1 MWMSL
6 ALLGCGQPSVREGQ
20 EEPVSGDVDL
30 EVSPEDGLDFGSVP
44 LGESAE
50 QTLTIHNAGT
60 SDVMVAEIRLSN
72 PDTLAVHGFQSSKIR
87 AGNGTEITVEWT
99 PSETGDLLDD
109 SLDLRVGVQLADL
122 SDVDVPLS
130 GTVSGPHL
138 SLSESNVDLGT
149 VLVGC
154 AKTFKAVAT
163 NVGNEALEI
172 SAITLTDDRE
182 FALQDGAGAPVKLPI
197 QLEPGES
204 TDLDVVYTPMDE
216 HDVSTTLQ
224 IESNDALAATT
235 NLRVDATG
243 KIDAS
248 NTMTWT
254 VTGPQAVA
262 VIINVNQWTLQSN
275 FSDDMDDFLPEL
287 FKELRGAGV
296 SFRFGIVMSEE
307 GSVSGD
313 IPYIDESFSV
323 DDAVDAANDMLD
335 GSSMWGDNDTNLDTL
350 LNALDADE
358 NAWLWEDDF
367 WTESRVNLMS
377 INNDTEQSPGNAEH
391 YVESYQDYKNEADG
405 TGDVVVHGIAGPAGG
420 CHVGD
425 EYAENAQNLRDAID
439 LTDGVFIEICDDW
452 NKSIPDL
459 IDAFTG
465 TIETFELTGNPAPW
479 SIEVRV
485 DGAQLFTGWTYDEKT
500 QQIVFDDA
508 TYPARGSTLRID
520 YLMAVTCKE

>member
-1 MWMSL
+1 
-6 ALLGCGQPSVREGQ
+6 
-20 EEPVSGDVDL
+20 
-30 EVSPEDGLDFGSVP
+30 
-44 LGESAE
+44 
-50 QTLTIHNAGT
+50 
-60 SDVMVAEIRLSN
+60 
-72 PDTLAVHGFQSSKIR
+72 
-87 AGNGTEITVEWT
+87 
-99 PSETGDLLDD
+99 
-109 SLDLRVGVQLADL
+109 
-122 SDVDVPLS
+122 
-130 GTVSGPHL
+130 
-138 SLSESNVDLGT
+138 
-149 VLVGC
+149 
-154 AKTFKAVAT
+154 
-163 NVGNEALEI
+163 
-172 SAITLTDDRE
+172 
-182 FALQDGAGAPVKLPI
+182 
-197 QLEPGES
+197 
-204 TDLDVVYTPMDE
+204 
-216 HDVSTTLQ
+216 
-224 IESNDALAATT
+224 
-235 NLRVDATG
+235 
-243 KIDAS
+243 
-248 NTMTWT
+248 
-254 VTGPQAVA
+254 
-262 VIINVNQWTLQSN
+262 
-275 FSDDMDDFLPEL
+275 MDDFLPEL
-287 FKELRGAGV
+287 FKELQGAGV

-405 TGDVVVHGIAGPAGG
+405 TGDVVVHGIAGPMGG

-439 LTDGVFIEICDDW
+439 LTDGVFIEICQDW